1 MRDSEAAPHKLALA
15 GLPGGGEGGGG
26 GDRGGGGGGGGGGG
40 DLVGLVRRPKDLNQT
55 VKRHVFSLA
64 SYQVY
69 GLGFRV

>member
-1 MRDSEAAPHKLALA
+1 M
-15 GLPGGGEGGGG
+15 
-26 GDRGGGGGGGGGGG
+26 
-40 DLVGLVRRPKDLNQT
+40 GLVRRPKDLNQT